1 MISMIDLR
9 GIDPR
14 FRSGLVFSVFE
25 GLLQGGQLQF
35 LSDAQP
41 AVWESAFVGARL
53 ANLSYLVHAVEPG
66 LWRITLT
73 KV

>member
-25 GLLQGGQLQF
+25 GLLRGGTLQF
-35 LSDAQP
+35 LSDCQP
-41 AVWESAFVGARL
+41 SYWESAFAGARL
-53 ANLSYLVHAVEPG
+53 ANLNCFVDIVEPG